1 MKPQA
6 CQVAV
11 DEACESPTQWQCWN
25 WAPRIDPWNSAG
37 TNGRKSKPVQGETW
51 DQAGWTKPVRCYR
64 KTKQTL
70 TDLQKKTWP
79 HVQPKTTLSY
89 NQPCQHQLYVPGDKI
104 HLSFSNI
111 LSTYIDKKWVCV
123 RRETPHARD
132 IIAGMRNTQ
141 KAVEAGKGRETRKGS
156 HPASS
161 ASNGAGRTV
170 ETRRK
175 GKIEQT
181 PKSQEE
187 KSGRKNSERI
197 KDEHILRRMI
207 EFYEWKYKEKE
218 DEHFFTGAGQASDQR
233 AEKNRTGFFSFD
245 MPRCK
250 IESGKEKVESKYG
263 RVNATSRTILITT
276 VSGPLFSKMH
286 IKPIP
291 VGKK

>member
-6 CQVAV
+6 SQVAV

-51 DQAGWTKPVRCYR
+51 DQAGWTKAVRCYR

-141 KAVEAGKGRETRKGS
+141 KAVEAGKARETRKGS

-161 ASNGAGRTV
+161 ASNAAGRTV

-175 GKIEQT
+175 GKIDQT

-187 KSGRKNSERI
+187 KSERKIAKELKMSTFWEGWLNSMNGSIR
-197 KDEHILRRMI
+197 KRRT
-207 EFYEWKYKEKE
+207 KKC
-218 DEHFFTGAGQASDQR
+218 TGAGQASDQR
-233 AEKNRTGFFSFD
+233 ANERNRTGLQALTCQDSKLSPARKRWSPNMAGS
-245 MPRCK
+245 MPRAEQSLSPRCRAHFFPK
-250 IESGKEKVESKYG
+250 C
-263 RVNATSRTILITT
+263 TSNRL
-276 VSGPLFSKMH
+276 L
-286 IKPIP
+286 
-291 VGKK
+291 GKK

>member
-6 CQVAV
+6 SQVAV

-51 DQAGWTKPVRCYR
+51 DQAGWTKAVRCYR

-132 IIAGMRNTQ
+132 IIAGMRTTQ

-161 ASNGAGRTV
+161 ARNGAGRTV

-175 GKIEQT
+175 RKIEQT

-187 KSGRKNSERI
+187 KSGRKIAKELKMSTFWEGWLNSMNGSIRKRRTKKFYRCGSSLRPEGKWKKSNRI
-197 KDEHILRRMI
+197 
-207 EFYEWKYKEKE
+207 
-218 DEHFFTGAGQASDQR
+218 A
-233 AEKNRTGFFSFD
+233 SFD